1 MPNPTQGRAER
12 RSQGPVSDKQLAGA
26 DLARSILN
34 AHRDA
39 ARAAGNMPT
48 AAGKPPVKSPRR
60 RHRRSTGRDPVS
72 FADVVQGLTRTI
84 TPDAA
89 GSGLDGG
96 NIIAQWATL
105 CPQFVGR
112 VEPAHYDPQQGQLDL
127 RPSSHAYAAQL
138 RLLNRQLTKQIND
151 KLGRTVVRTIRV
163 LAPGALTTGSAPAP
177 GTEPVAPKPPVKT
190 REMAS
195 PGYRATLAAMLAH
208 RTEPAPRPD
217 VQAAEQRQD
226 AALRAHREPESVH
239 AAKVALWAEDRP
251 ELPEPG
257 SPEASLRA
265 ALARKRRE
273 QAALDEPRRAF
284 DAA

>member
-1 MPNPTQGRAER
+1 MTE
-12 RSQGPVSDKQLAGA
+12 QLAGA

-48 AAGKPPVKSPRR
+48 AAGNPPVKTPRR
-60 RHRRSTGRDPVS
+60 RHRGGIGRDPVS
-72 FADVVQGLTRTI
+72 FAAVVQGLTRTL

-96 NIIAQWATL
+96 NIITQWAAL
-105 CPQFVGR
+105 CPQYAGR
-112 VEPAHYDPQQGQLDL
+112 VEPAHYDPQRGRLDL

-138 RLLNRQLTKQIND
+138 RLLNGQLAKQIND
-151 KLGRTVVRTIRV
+151 KIGRPVVRTIRV
-163 LAPGALTTGSAPAP
+163 LPPGALTTGAAPAP
-177 GTEPVAPKPPVKT
+177 VPETETAAPKPPVKT
-190 REMAS
+190 RDMAS
-195 PGYRATLAAMLAH
+195 PGYRATLAAVFANRPE
-208 RTEPAPRPD
+208 RTPPPGVWE
-217 VQAAEQRQD
+217 AEQRQD

-239 AAKVALWAEDRP
+239 AERVAFWAEARP
-251 ELPEPG
+251 GLPEPG
-257 SPEASLRA
+257 SAEASHRA

-273 QAALDEPRRAF
+273 AAGLTEPRRAF